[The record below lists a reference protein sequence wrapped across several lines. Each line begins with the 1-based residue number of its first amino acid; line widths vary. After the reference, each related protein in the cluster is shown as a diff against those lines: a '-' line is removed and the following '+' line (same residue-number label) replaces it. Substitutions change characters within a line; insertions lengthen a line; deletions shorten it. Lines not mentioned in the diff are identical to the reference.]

1 LDERTEID
9 ATLGAGGWFAS
20 LPAEIRAE
28 VLSAGTVRNL
38 TAGKCLFDEDGAPTG
53 LHAVL
58 SGELHIIG
66 LSADGNAITMG
77 IIRPGDWTGFLT
89 CLDNLPHFYSG
100 IARADTRT
108 FSLRQAD
115 VTRIFERDV
124 ATFRLLLM
132 PELTV
137 SRKLRRFLLDDFGR
151 PLAQRVAARLS
162 DLGRSPYQFPV
173 GPVVPLRNFSQ
184 EELAMSVVATRPRI
198 NKILRD
204 FAAKGMIELGYGQIT
219 VIDLPA
225 LERFARD
232 D

>member
-1 LDERTEID
+1 
-9 ATLGAGGWFAS
+9 
-20 LPAEIRAE
+20 
-28 VLSAGTVRNL
+28 
-38 TAGKCLFDEDGAPTG
+38 
-53 LHAVL
+53 
-58 SGELHIIG
+58 
-66 LSADGNAITMG
+66 
-77 IIRPGDWTGFLT
+77 
-89 CLDNLPHFYSG
+89 
-100 IARADTRT
+100 
-108 FSLRQAD
+108 
-115 VTRIFERDV
+115 
-124 ATFRLLLM
+124 M